1 MKRRN
6 SRSKKPE
13 ISLLAKTIRSLKE
26 DNDETD
32 LMCLKSDYFPKTFN
46 NNIKRNSSL
55 KIFAYNQKKIFPKKD
70 KKNSKK

>member
-32 LMCLKSDYFPKTFN
+32 LKSDYFPKTFN